1 MIHEH
6 EERNLLRFCT
16 AFLTLCECINN
27 STAHDKSKGRGT
39 HINFLE
45 ANDKLAGLALWEE
58 IKAPNTAK
66 WLSGS
71 EPGTDAN

>member
-1 MIHEH
+1 MIKA
-6 EERNLLRFCT
+6 R
-16 AFLTLCECINN
+16 
-27 STAHDKSKGRGT
+27 GGGT

-45 ANDKLAGLALWEE
+45 ANDKLAGLALCEE
-58 IKAPNTAK
+58 IKVPNTAK

>member
-1 MIHEH
+1 MIKA
-6 EERNLLRFCT
+6 R
-16 AFLTLCECINN
+16 
-27 STAHDKSKGRGT
+27 GGGT

-45 ANDKLAGLALWEE
+45 ANEKLAGLALWEE
-58 IKAPNTAK
+58 IKVPNTAK